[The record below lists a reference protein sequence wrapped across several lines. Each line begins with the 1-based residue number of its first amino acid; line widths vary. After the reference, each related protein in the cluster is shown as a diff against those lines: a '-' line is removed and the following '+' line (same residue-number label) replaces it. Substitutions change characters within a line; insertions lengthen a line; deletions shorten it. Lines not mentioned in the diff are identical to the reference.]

1 MVGEIEVVGSGEIVV
16 VFFVIEGPVVRVG
29 HGRRRAH
36 VFAHGLRI
44 VQHFDLHGLV
54 VALLRL
60 LNGPLSSLCQCWSRP
75 PLVKVALWVKGT
87 MAQFSPTSWLQAATT
102 PGALMTSSTSGMS
115 SGVTRSPV
123 PTACLFAL
131 VDPLVD
137 CGWNA
142 QAFRG

>member
-54 VALLRL
+54 VALFAAVERAVVVFVPVLVAAA
-60 LNGPLSSLCQCWSRP
+60 
-75 PLVKVALWVKGT
+75 LVKVALWVKGT

-115 SGVTRSPV
+115 SGVTRLPS
-123 PTACLFAL
+123 ADRLLFAL
-131 VDPLVD
+131 
-137 CGWNA
+137 
-142 QAFRG
+142 